1 MLGENIKILRKQK
14 GYSQETMAEQ
24 LAKQSR
30 SRKRVWKNILIT
42 ISIIFLAYIVLN
54 VLLIVLFGAVKSSK
68 SSTSTSTVELYCTL
82 NDEKYVYQITYD
94 NKNRVLEAGGDAWIY
109 EQLQVEKYKDANA
122 LIEQIEDYFTDR
134 GGTCEVVGDGKE

>member
-42 ISIIFLAYIVLN
+42 ISIIFLAYIFLN

-122 LIEQIEDYFTDR
+122 LIEQIED
-134 GGTCEVVGDGKE
+134 